1 MWPTIRVIDN
11 FLDPTELK
19 TVTGKV
25 GAARFVDG
33 RVSADGG
40 SAEVKNN
47 QEMASEQQYVEV
59 VKIVDRAVRANLDL
73 NNSVFPRSI
82 TRAIISRYEDGMA
95 YGTHI
100 DSPIMGF
107 TAQNEAY
114 GPFGQN
120 YVRSDFSMTV
130 FLAEPDTYDGGELSF
145 GSPWGTHT
153 YKLPAGSAI
162 AYPTG
167 LPHQVTP
174 VTRGV
179 RLAAVLWLQSMIRDH
194 EQRRLAS
201 QLNLL
206 ANRLESTDAGSAN
219 AQLARELAATALRIN
234 ADI

>member
-1 MWPTIRVIDN
+1 MWPTIRVIDD
-11 FLDPTELK
+11 FLDPTDLK
-19 TVTGKV
+19 TVTEKV
-25 GAARFVDG
+25 EAARFIDG
-33 RVSADGG
+33 RISAGGG
-40 SAEVKNN
+40 SAEVKHN
-47 QEMASEQQYVEV
+47 QEMASEQHYVEV

-73 NNSVFPRSI
+73 NHSVFPRSI
-82 TRAIISRYEDGMA
+82 TRAIISRYSDGMA

-107 TAQNEAY
+107 MVQNEAY

-130 FLAEPDTYDGGELSF
+130 FLSEPDAYEGGELSF
-145 GSPWGTHT
+145 GSPWGEHT
-153 YKLPAGSAI
+153 YKLPAGSAV

-174 VTRGV
+174 VTSGE

-194 EQRRLAS
+194 EQRRLAA
-201 QLNLL
+201 QLEVL
-206 ANRLESTDAGSAN
+206 ATRVETSEPGSAN
-219 AQLARELAATALRIN
+219 ARLARELAATALRIN

>member
-1 MWPTIRVIDN
+1 MWPTILVIDN
-11 FLDPTELK
+11 FLSPTDLK

-25 GAARFVDG
+25 ESARFVDG
-33 RVSADGG
+33 RISAGGG
-40 SAEVKNN
+40 SSEVKNN
-47 QEMASEQQYVEV
+47 QEMASEQQYIDI

-73 NNSVFPRSI
+73 NHSVFPRSI
-82 TRAIISRYEDGMA
+82 TRAIVSRYDNGMA

-107 TAQNEAY
+107 MVQNEAY

-130 FLAEPDTYDGGELSF
+130 FLSEPDSYDGGELSF
-145 GSPWGTHT
+145 DSPWGEHV
-153 YKLPAGSAI
+153 YKLPAGSAV

-174 VTRGV
+174 VTRGE
-179 RLAAVLWLQSMIRDH
+179 RLATVLWLQSMIRDH
-194 EQRRLAS
+194 EQRTLVA
-201 QLNLL
+201 QLNQL
-206 ANRLESTDAGSAN
+206 ANRVEATDPGTVN